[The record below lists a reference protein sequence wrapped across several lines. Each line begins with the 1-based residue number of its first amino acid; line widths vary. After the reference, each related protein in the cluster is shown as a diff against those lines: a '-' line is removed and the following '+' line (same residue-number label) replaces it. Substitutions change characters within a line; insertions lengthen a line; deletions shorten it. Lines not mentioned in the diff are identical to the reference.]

1 MGQKLCLKAKGAP
14 VGGKKSTLGSSWWRP
29 GSFFGVISPPFA
41 ATAGSLHLDLAL
53 AAFIPHPTLH
63 LPHHTPIYPDLRQ
76 GPNPACSVSYQLDS
90 RCQGQVQWILLT
102 HLSRNRSLE
111 QFWKLTRTELMKHF
125 ERQPLTQTLIVC
137 KLSAAPTVWRSCSCM
152 ILFFRVTGVSILTE
166 MKKMLNSF
174 GITAR
179 ILISQSIPL
188 MSVGE
193 SAS

>member
-1 MGQKLCLKAKGAP
+1 MGQKLCLKAQGAP
-14 VGGKKSTLGSSWWRP
+14 VGGKKSTLGSSWWRRP

-53 AAFIPHPTLH
+53 AAFIPHPNLH

-102 HLSRNRSLE
+102 HLSRDRSLE

-137 KLSAAPTVWRSCSCM
+137 KLSAAPTVWRSCM
-152 ILFFRVTGVSILTE
+152 ILFL
-166 MKKMLNSF
+166 
-174 GITAR
+174 
-179 ILISQSIPL
+179 
-188 MSVGE
+188 
-193 SAS
+193 